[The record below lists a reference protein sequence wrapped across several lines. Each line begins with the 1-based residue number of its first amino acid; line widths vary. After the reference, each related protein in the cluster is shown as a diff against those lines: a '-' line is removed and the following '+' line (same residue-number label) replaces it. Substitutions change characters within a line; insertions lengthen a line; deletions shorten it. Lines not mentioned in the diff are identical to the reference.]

1 MSKNNNKTIYELI
14 LEGVGH
20 LESKDGGFVIGLD
33 REDFEQLMEWNGK
46 IKNGTVK
53 GGVAF
58 AENGDKLELVWVSHE
73 KEVEAEEEQKVE
85 EKEPESEE
93 KSKK

>member
-1 MSKNNNKTIYELI
+1 MTLYELMK
-14 LEGVGH
+14 VDKGH
-20 LESKDGGFVIGLD
+20 LESKDGGFVIKPEVEG
-33 REDFEQLMEWNGK
+33 FEQLMEWNGK

-73 KEVEAEEEQKVE
+73 KEPEVKAEEKPKDDAKTPK
-85 EKEPESEE
+85 KEIKGE
-93 KSKK
+93 